1 MRDREVLHIEEKERR
16 VQVTEH
22 LMSGMS
28 VLSAQ
33 DLNWQSDE
41 I

>member
-22 LMSGMS
+22 LLDYDNNEWHVCSECTGS
-28 VLSAQ
+28 
-33 DLNWQSDE
+33 
-41 I
+41 